1 MLPRVPA
8 RVEWVQYIQY
18 LPTLPSLYQ
27 AGTHDGTRV
36 LALRSG
42 GGWHRTDRD
51 IGDAPTRQ
59 TNQLQGGGGVPKWY
73 ILAGPVCRYLQYL
86 HLQSI
91 SSPMAWV
98 LTTLLLF
105 LHLSSGW
112 SVSIY
117 TTLLSEHTLE
127 RRLDAG
133 AIRKRVSYI
142 PILLYPYTS
151 IHVEYV

>member
-1 MLPRVPA
+1 MRQHVRPTNCKEE
-8 RVEWVQYIQY
+8 VEY
-18 LPTLPSLYQ
+18 LS
-27 AGTHDGTRV
+27 GT
-36 LALRSG
+36 
-42 GGWHRTDRD
+42 
-51 IGDAPTRQ
+51 
-59 TNQLQGGGGVPKWY
+59 Y

-142 PILLYPYTS
+142 PVYSSLPIYWY
-151 IHVEYV
+151 IHTYIHYVCIK